1 MTLYDV
7 VPPALFFLSLGGIT
21 VIVARSALRMQQTA
35 FSASIK
41 TAATDVP
48 AESGLLKPTQ
58 KSVQF
63 FGNRAAAA
71 RAALAT
77 SAAATASAL
86 GRAGALLRK
95 RVAAWREGWAERRE
109 VRQTERAQALE
120 QREAERAEREEQREA
135 ERAQVLE
142 QREAERAEQA
152 AAKEAAREAKREE
165 KERRRIERQLAKQE
179 RATALAEA
187 KNAELKPELEPEP
200 ELAATPAQSAEA
212 LPKPTSG
219 IRTTLVTLDEPVTQ
233 EPAETEVQAKPK
245 ATLPLLKRK
254 PKAPQRTALEQATDA
269 LGKSEYQKAEDILV
283 EHIVKHTKDTKAY
296 LLLGQVAL
304 AREAWD
310 EAIEIYEQVL
320 AWDEAADGAWVGLG
334 SATFAAGRYT
344 KALPALQRAAEAD
357 PMNSEVLDKLMTIAR
372 NMDNPA
378 LQDAIKEKQAA
389 LPT

>member
-41 TAATDVP
+41 TAAVDVP

-63 FGNRAAAA
+63 FSNRAAAA
-71 RAALAT
+71 RAAIAT
-77 SAAATASAL
+77 SAAATVGAARTASV
-86 GRAGALLRK
+86 LLWQ
-95 RVAAWREGWAERRE
+95 RVGAWRQSWAMRRE
-109 VRQTERAQALE
+109 VRQTERAKALK
-120 QREAERAEREEQREA
+120 QREAERVLHEEQREA

-142 QREAERAEQA
+142 KREAERAEQA

-165 KERRRIERQLAKQE
+165 KERRRVERQLAKQE
-179 RATALAEA
+179 R
-187 KNAELKPELEPEP
+187 ELEQEVAVTPPEP
-200 ELAATPAQSAEA
+200 TKT
-212 LPKPTSG
+212 LPQPTSG
-219 IRTTLVTLDEPVTQ
+219 IRTTLVTLDEPVKK
-233 EPAETEVQAKPK
+233 EPVEAEAEAKPK
-245 ATLPLLKRK
+245 PTLPLLKRK
-254 PKAPQRTALEQATDA
+254 PKAPQRTALEQATNA

-296 LLLGQVAL
+296 LLLGRVAL

-320 AWDEAADGAWVGLG
+320 AWDEAADGAWAGLG
-334 SATFAAGRYT
+334 SATFAAGHYT

-357 PMNSEVLDKLMTIAR
+357 PTNSEVLDKLMTIAR

-389 LPT
+389 LTRS